1 LRYVDPS
8 PKRVQHGLF
17 GMEDSVVIEKE
28 MADYKRVAAVGQDV
42 VTK

>member
-1 LRYVDPS
+1 
-8 PKRVQHGLF
+8 
-17 GMEDSVVIEKE
+17 MEDSVVIEKE